1 MNLWHLLKIRGCPKI
16 LKLYNDG
23 ALMKNKKVIAF
34 IVLIIVVVLWGLAPV
49 ASKAVFDNDAYSP
62 GLLIALRGF
71 CSIIAMAIFIN
82 KGFKKINKSYW
93 ICIPAGVILAAAYIF
108 QFVGLK
114 YTVPSKN
121 TFLENIS
128 CITIPIF
135 MFIFIR
141 EKPTWYSIVSA
152 LICVVGSL
160 FLVGNGFDFMHFF
173 KEGSLLGDGLSAIGG
188 LFFGLDIA
196 FTKVFC
202 KDKDPLIYV
211 FLQLCVLTVVASIYA
226 FVFEGAVFHTLS
238 YSLDWLPIL
247 EVVFLGVVCTAVCWV
262 ARAWAMKWIDAV
274 TVSLLVP
281 LSAVVA
287 STCSIAF
294 GMENF
299 TLNLLIGGLII
310 LLSIAISTIFD
321 YRKECHQDKNIENN
335 ENNES
340 ANKEEVILDEPNQG

>member
-1 MNLWHLLKIRGCPKI
+1 
-16 LKLYNDG
+16 
-23 ALMKNKKVIAF
+23 MKNKRIIAF
-34 IVLIIVVVLWGLAPV
+34 IVLLGVVVLWGMAPV
-49 ASKAVFDNDAYSP
+49 ASKAIFDAEPPAYSP
-62 GLLIALRGF
+62 GMLIALRGLF
-71 CSIIAMAIFIN
+71 SIVAMAIFIN

-93 ICIPAGVILAAAYIF
+93 ICIPAGLILAAAYIF

-135 MFIFIR
+135 MFIFVR

-160 FLVGNGFDFMHFF
+160 FLVGNGFDFLHFF
-173 KEGSLLGDGLSAIGG
+173 KSGNILGDGLSAIGG

-211 FLQLCVLTVVASIYA
+211 FLQLCVLTVVSFIYTFA
-226 FVFEGAVFHTLS
+226 FEGAVFHEMHFII
-238 YSLDWLPIL
+238 DWLPVL

-262 ARAWAMKWIDAV
+262 ARAWAMKSIDAV
-274 TVSLLVP
+274 TVSVLVP

-287 STCSIAF
+287 SVLSIAF
-294 GMENF
+294 KMEEF
-299 TLNLLIGGLII
+299 TWNLLIGGLII
-310 LLSIAISTIFD
+310 LLSIAVSAIFD
-321 YRKECHQDKNIENN
+321 YRKECKSTIDNNKNNVE
-335 ENNES
+335 EVPQNES
-340 ANKEEVILDEPNQG
+340 SES

>member
-1 MNLWHLLKIRGCPKI
+1 
-16 LKLYNDG
+16 
-23 ALMKNKKVIAF
+23 MKNKRIIAF
-34 IVLIIVVVLWGLAPV
+34 IVLLGVVVLWGMAPV
-49 ASKAVFDNDAYSP
+49 ASKAIFDAEPPAYSP
-62 GLLIALRGF
+62 GMLIALRGLF
-71 CSIIAMAIFIN
+71 SIVAMALFIN

-93 ICIPAGVILAAAYIF
+93 ICIPAGLILAAAYIF

-135 MFIFIR
+135 MFIFVR

-160 FLVGNGFDFMHFF
+160 FLVGNGFDFLHFF
-173 KEGSLLGDGLSAIGG
+173 RSGNILGDGLSAIGG

-211 FLQLCVLTVVASIYA
+211 FLQLCVLTVVSFIYTFA
-226 FVFEGAVFHTLS
+226 FEGAVFHEMHFTI
-238 YSLDWLPIL
+238 DWLPVL
-247 EVVFLGVVCTAVCWV
+247 EVVFLGVICTAVCWV
-262 ARAWAMKWIDAV
+262 ARAWAMKSIDAV
-274 TVSLLVP
+274 TVSVLVP

-287 STCSIAF
+287 SVLSIAF
-294 GMENF
+294 KMEEF
-299 TLNLLIGGLII
+299 TWNLLIGGLII
-310 LLSIAISTIFD
+310 LLSIAVSAIFD
-321 YRKECHQDKNIENN
+321 YRKGCKSTIDNN
-335 ENNES
+335 ENNV
-340 ANKEEVILDEPNQG
+340 EEVPQNESSES